1 MFRIG
6 DFSVE
11 PNGLLTAKELALRIC
26 AYYRCAYEAHLA
38 LPEKVS

>member
-1 MFRIG
+1 
-6 DFSVE
+6 
-11 PNGLLTAKELALRIC
+11 LALRIC